1 MSKCKQCDRDIAQPK
16 DKYCGACVHNAYAEL
31 EAEVARLRSRQEIV
45 ELNYKPRHDLLELE
59 IKRLRRENG
68 YMRQFI
74 YRQAKGIPDPNSA
87 YSVMKTLE
95 ESDE

>member
-1 MSKCKQCDRDIAQPK
+1 MWLVEQEQENNKIKSKRIR
-16 DKYCGACVHNAYAEL
+16 EL
-31 EAEVARLRSRQEIV
+31 EAEVAKLEAREGVQRTLTAE
-45 ELNYKPRHDLLELE
+45 YKRTAFELE
-59 IKRLRRENG
+59 AEVARLRRENG

-95 ESDE
+95 AGNDK

>member
-1 MSKCKQCDRDIAQPK
+1 MSECSHAYTERGNACFQCFT
-16 DKYCGACVHNAYAEL
+16 EL
-31 EAEVARLRSRQEIV
+31 EAEVA
-45 ELNYKPRHDLLELE
+45 
-59 IKRLRRENG
+59 RLRRENG

-95 ESDE
+95 VKGE